1 MEKEL
6 FLLSL
11 IKKKREK
18 GVRRGIKVGVVCVE
32 CPFCCVVYGWL
43 ASSKVEELG
52 SGVCTLLM
60 MMS

>member
-1 MEKEL
+1 
-6 FLLSL
+6 
-11 IKKKREK
+11 
-18 GVRRGIKVGVVCVE
+18 VRRGIKVGVVCVE